1 VVTITKSAAAELKT
15 IIDAEHRSNRTDRI
29 DQMGQTDQTGQANRT
44 NGSYSLR
51 ICVTGMGDRG
61 ITYSLELDS
70 VQRDRDTVIDLGW
83 IKMLIDRKIA
93 PSLQDIVIDFTDAC
107 DERGFVIKNPS
118 LCCRCG

>member
-1 VVTITKSAAAELKT
+1 MVTITKSAAAELKT

-44 NGSYSLR
+44 NYSLR
-51 ICVTGMGDRG
+51 VGVAGMGDRG

>member
-1 VVTITKSAAAELKT
+1 MVTITKSAAAELKT
-15 IIDAEHRSNRTDRI
+15 IIDAEHRSNLTDRI
-29 DQMGQTDQTGQANRT
+29 DRMDQPDQMGQANRT
-44 NGSYSLR
+44 NYSLR
-51 ICVTGMGDRG
+51 ICVTGIGNRG
-61 ITYSLELDS
+61 ITYSLELDA